1 MQMFQE
7 KTSNKKW
14 ATMIELMAM
23 MAIVALWVWWM
34 LWVIGSGVDFAK
46 NTEDTIKAIN
56 LAREWIEWVISW
68 RNTNWL
74 RFSSDKTNCWRVL
87 DYNSTCI
94 WGTLTVVAST
104 WSYILYAANWA
115 WYLTGITTPAYTADW
130 NSYRNGYKTWID
142 STWFYTQTW
151 TAPTTMCS
159 SLGQTGCLTPFNRE
173 IIVGEINTWTLSITS
188 IVRWQWK
195 RNREVT
201 LTTNITNWK
210 AKF

>member
-7 KTSNKKW
+7 KTSNKKG

-23 MAIVALWVWWM
+23 MAIVALGVGGM
-34 LWVIGSGVDFAK
+34 LGVIGSGVDFAK

-56 LAREWIEWVISW
+56 LAREGIEGVISW

-94 WGTLTVVAST
+94 GGTLTVVAST
-104 WSYILYAANWA
+104 GSYILYAANGA

-142 STWFYTQTW
+142 STGFYTQTG

-173 IIVGEINTWTLSITS
+173 IIVGEINTGTLSITS
-188 IVRWQWK
+188 IVRWQGK